1 MAPRGTRVSP
11 EPQPQSSGPRKTL
24 CPQQDPALPWARE
37 KQTAPAWCNLVS
49 TLLQGENGRKITF
62 FLQNLEKINL
72 DLTFVSNPLY
82 VNVPQVE
89 QMPWAAK
96 LFQTRNPH
104 GLNSAGGKKAPG
116 CARRSLVQP
125 QTTSHLWSG
134 TPEDTEL
141 TAQPEKIEI
150 KHHNSCPSHWSSH
163 PFLAAFWKIQPFCVV
178 LVKHFDGKKREN
190 CQKEHKICLSH
201 WAGVDTRWSDLG
213 HWRICLGGQQ
223 SYENIA
229 LFWWFRKEKTLH
241 DIRPKLQE
249 WSEIMKKINFWLEGF
264 VLFS

>member
-141 TAQPEKIEI
+141 TAHPEKIEI
-150 KHHNSCPSHWSSH
+150 KHHNSCPSHWSNH

-178 LVKHFDGKKREN
+178 LVKHFDGKKKGE
-190 CQKEHKICLSH
+190 LSEGTQDLPLPTELGWIQGDQT
-201 WAGVDTRWSDLG
+201 WATEGFAW
-213 HWRICLGGQQ
+213 
-223 SYENIA
+223 EANKA
-229 LFWWFRKEKTLH
+229 MKTL
-241 DIRPKLQE
+241 PCFGGLE
-249 WSEIMKKINFWLEGF
+249 KKKHYMT
-264 VLFS
+264 